1 MKLTVHVKPRSSRSQ
16 ILGLKDGVLE
26 VAVQAP
32 PVDGKANE
40 ELIQLIA
47 DALDLSK
54 KNVSVVAG
62 QTGRQKIIEVIA
74 DDSVVT
80 KWLEE
85 QKP

>member
-40 ELIQLIA
+40 ELIKLIA

>member
-40 ELIQLIA
+40 ELIKLIA
-47 DALDLSK
+47 GALDLSK